1 MGAMMRRTYANS
13 MTEEQLLEAITE
25 AATFLGWRWHHIR
38 RSDKAIQQGHSGFP
52 DLILAKGR
60 RIYCLELKSGRGQP
74 TPDQLAWLEALPSAY
89 LIGPSDLDRVLS
101 VLKWEEPLGETEG
114 WTMGPEE
121 ADRGGGR

>member
-1 MGAMMRRTYANS
+1 MGKVERLRD

-52 DLILAKGR
+52 DLILAKEG
-60 RIYCLELKSGRGQP
+60 RIYCLELKSGKGQP

-101 VLKWEEPLGETEG
+101 VLKWEEPLS
-114 WTMGPEE
+114 EE
-121 ADRGGGR
+121 DLGLGR